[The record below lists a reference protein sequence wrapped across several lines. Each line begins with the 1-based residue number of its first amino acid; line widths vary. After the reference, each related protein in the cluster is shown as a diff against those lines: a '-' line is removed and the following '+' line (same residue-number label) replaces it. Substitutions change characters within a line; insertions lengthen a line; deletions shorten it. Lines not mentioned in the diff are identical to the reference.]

1 MKILSTTISIIAC
14 LQISLSISSYGES
27 AESVIG
33 NETIKGYVEIQQHLW
48 TSSGPAGAPG
58 MQNSWPG
65 KGEPARLLRKR
76 QPSVNARRK
85 KGLRSR
91 EYRINE
97 YREAAANLIKTM
109 DRYGVERALLTPPPR
124 TKENIQ
130 SDELDILFAV
140 ADTYPNRFFVVG
152 GGDELNSII
161 QEYSPSQVT
170 DTIKNNFREK
180 AERLAEKG
188 VKAFGEMAALHLSFS
203 DKHVFE
209 ESPADHP
216 LFLVLAD
223 VAAEHEI
230 PINLHMQAVAEK
242 MKMPGGFNLNNPAT
256 LQENISGLERL
267 LEHNPRT
274 KIVWLHGG
282 WDQTGDKSVERIR
295 RLLKK
300 HPNLFISLRIEK
312 RGRAMDGTPLSNR
325 VVDKNFQI
333 KEEWL
338 DLFTEFSDRFMIGSD
353 EFFAPATSSRRA
365 PQSFEETW
373 SIIDQLPDSL
383 AQNIGRN
390 NAVKIYNL

>member
-1 MKILSTTISIIAC
+1 MKSLSKTVFVIAL
-14 LQISLSISSYGES
+14 LQIFFSTSSYGES
-27 AESVIG
+27 GESVID
-33 NETIKGYVEIQQHLW
+33 NEKIKGYVEIQQHLW
-48 TSSGPAGAPG
+48 TSSGPTGAPG
-58 MQNSWPG
+58 MRNSGSMKDP
-65 KGEPARLLRKR
+65 PFRFLRKR
-76 QPSVNARRK
+76 HQSTHARGK
-85 KGLRSR
+85 KGLKTK
-91 EYRINE
+91 EDRINE

-124 TKENIQ
+124 TKENIL
-130 SDELDILFAV
+130 SGELDILFAV
-140 ADTYPNRFFVVG
+140 AAFYPNRFFVVG

-161 QEYSPSQVT
+161 QEYRPSQVT
-170 DTIKNNFREK
+170 DSIENDFREK
-180 AERLAEKG
+180 AEQLAGRG

-216 LFLVLAD
+216 LFLTLAD
-223 VAAEHEI
+223 VAAEQGI

-242 MKMPGGFNLNNPAT
+242 MNMPDGFNSNNPAT

-267 LEHNPRT
+267 LKHNPGT

-282 WDQTGDKSVERIR
+282 WDQTGDKSVDLIR
-295 RLLKK
+295 RLFKK

-312 RGRAMDGTPLSNR
+312 RGKAMDGTPLSNR
-325 VVDKNFQI
+325 VVDKNFQV

-338 DLFTEFSDRFMIGSD
+338 GLFTEFSDRFMIGSD

-373 SIIDQLPDSL
+373 RIIDQLPNSL
-383 AQNIGRN
+383 AQNIARN
-390 NAVKIYNL
+390 NAVRIYDL